1 MSESREPWVEKYRPS
16 TMDEIVLDSVNRTII
31 QNIIKTHAF
40 PNLLFYGPPGTGKT
54 TTILNV
60 ITDYQKNTTGYN
72 KSLVI
77 HLNASDER
85 GIDTIRNVI
94 SEFAGSNGLFQNG
107 IKFVI
112 LDEID
117 SMTKI
122 AQQALKIL
130 IQNTQSSTRFCLI
143 TNYLSKIDLS
153 LRNYCV
159 SMRFNQLPTTNIL
172 QTLHKISHSEGLHLS
187 SDKLE
192 AIQKM
197 YKSDMRSMINYMQ
210 TIQLNMQNIITDEVW
225 SKFTSVI
232 EKESIHAITTN
243 FDNIA
248 EKYNI
253 QTLDII
259 KTYFNY
265 IIRNHKK
272 YVTCDLISLVEKL
285 LHCNCKTS
293 NHLKQ
298 YFIINIKSIFTKKD
312 TAFTADTFLGEE
324 TI

>member
-1 MSESREPWVEKYRPS
+1 MSESTEPWVEKYRPN
-16 TMDEIVLDSVNRTII
+16 TLEDIVLDSVNSTII

-54 TTILNV
+54 TTILNL

-143 TNYLSKIDLS
+143 TNYLSKIDPS

-159 SMRFNQLPTTNIL
+159 SMHFNQLPIPKIL
-172 QTLHKISHSEGLHLS
+172 QTLHKINTSEGLDLS

-197 YKSDMRSMINYMQ
+197 NRSDMRSMINYMQ
-210 TIQLNMQNIITDEVW
+210 TIQINMQNIITNEVW
-225 SKFTSVI
+225 ENFTEIVKTASNND
-232 EKESIHAITTN
+232 ITTTFN
-243 FDNIA
+243 DIA
-248 EKYNI
+248 TKYNM
-253 QTLDII
+253 QVLDII

-272 YVTCDLISLVEKL
+272 YVTHELLSLVEKL
-285 LHCNCKTS
+285 LHCNCKTQ
-293 NHLKQ
+293 HYLKP
-298 YFIINIKSIFTKKD
+298 YFILHIKKIFVNKK
-312 TAFTADTFLGEE
+312 ES
-324 TI
+324 

>member
-1 MSESREPWVEKYRPS
+1 MDNSTEPWVEKYRPN
-16 TMDEIVLDSVNRTII
+16 TLDDIVLDSVNKTII
-31 QNIIKTHAF
+31 RNIIKTQTF

-54 TTILNV
+54 TTILNL

-107 IKFVI
+107 LKFVI

-130 IQNTQSSTRFCLI
+130 IQNINTPTRFCLI

-159 SMRFNQLPTTNIL
+159 SMRFNQLPIPNIL
-172 QTLHKISHSEGLHLS
+172 QSLQKINMMEGIGLRPEQ
-187 SDKLE
+187 LE
-192 AIQKM
+192 SIQKM
-197 YKSDMRSMINYMQ
+197 YRSDMRSMINYMQ
-210 TIQLNMQNIITDEVW
+210 TIQVNMQTIITNKVW
-225 SKFTSVI
+225 AKLTTVI
-232 EKESIHAITTN
+232 ETGNIEAITNN
-243 FDNIA
+243 FNHILS
-248 EKYNI
+248 EYNMQVI
-253 QTLDII
+253 DLI

-265 IIRNHKK
+265 IIRNHEK
-272 YVTCDLISLVEKL
+272 YVTSDLLNLVEKL
-285 LHCNCKTS
+285 LHCNCKIS
-293 NHLKQ
+293 KYLKQ
-298 YFIINIKSIFTKKD
+298 YFIIHIKIIFTKS
-312 TAFTADTFLGEE
+312 
-324 TI
+324 

>member
-1 MSESREPWVEKYRPS
+1 MSESTEPWVEKYRPN
-16 TMDEIVLDSVNRTII
+16 TLEDIVLDSVNSTII
-31 QNIIKTHAF
+31 QNIIKTQTF

-54 TTILNV
+54 TTILNL

-143 TNYLSKIDLS
+143 TNYLSKIDPS

-159 SMRFNQLPTTNIL
+159 SMRFNQLPIPNIL
-172 QTLHKISHSEGLHLS
+172 QSLHKINIIECLDIPSK
-187 SDKLE
+187 KLE

-197 YKSDMRSMINYMQ
+197 YRSDMRSMINYMQ
-210 TIQLNMQNIITDEVW
+210 TIQINMQNIITNDVW
-225 SKFTSVI
+225 EKFTTVI
-232 EKESIHAITTN
+232 ETRSIKDITHC
-243 FDNIA
+243 FDQIIA
-248 EKYNI
+248 VYNMQVI
-253 QTLDII
+253 DVI
-259 KTYFNY
+259 KTYSNY

-272 YVTCDLISLVEKL
+272 YVTHDLLALVEKL
-285 LHCNCKTS
+285 LHCNCKIQKY
-293 NHLKQ
+293 LKS
-298 YFIINIKSIFTKKD
+298 YFITHIKTIFAKGSITETK
-312 TAFTADTFLGEE
+312 G
-324 TI
+324 